1 MKFNT
6 FLIEHY
12 KNNNIENIEEIMF
25 DYGLKINNKITFNK
39 RININTR
46 RDIDGIN
53 ILITVSSILL
63 LLLFIIAIIF

>member
-12 KNNNIENIEEIMF
+12 KNNNIEHIEEIMF
-25 DYGLKINNKITFNK
+25 NYGLKINNKITFNK
-39 RININTR
+39 RIKINTR

>member
-6 FLIEHY
+6 FLIEHC

-25 DYGLKINNKITFNK
+25 NYGLKINNKITFNK

>member
-12 KNNNIENIEEIMF
+12 KNNNIEHIEEIMF

>member
-12 KNNNIENIEEIMF
+12 KNNNIEHIEEIMF
-25 DYGLKINNKITFNK
+25 NYGLKINNKITFNK